1 VVCSDKGSTEPA
13 IINFYVNGNDL
24 GKGSFVCMEIMS
36 EVERV
41 EFISARTQNII
52 LPRKM
57 LMWYGPKYLT
67 PIGGKHICICYIIF
81 SISHLVFLE
90 HKNNKNMYNR
100 INNIITLL
108 NTSRQSSTH
117 PSCRSSHGRDKT
129 CNDCLSLLTR
139 FFFFLLYQRLLTG
152 KQL

>member
-1 VVCSDKGSTEPA
+1 MVCSDKGSTEPA

-57 LMWYGPKYLT
+57 LM
-67 PIGGKHICICYIIF
+67 
-81 SISHLVFLE
+81 
-90 HKNNKNMYNR
+90 
-100 INNIITLL
+100 
-108 NTSRQSSTH
+108 
-117 PSCRSSHGRDKT
+117 
-129 CNDCLSLLTR
+129 
-139 FFFFLLYQRLLTG
+139 
-152 KQL
+152 